1 MAKLISKGGTSLVD
15 NEEITVT
22 PKKKKNGAK
31 LISRTK
37 KESLE
42 PKINIAK
49 KREWLNLLVV
59 N

>member
-1 MAKLISKGGTSLVD
+1 MAKLISKGGISLVD
-15 NEEITVT
+15 DEEITLEPISVT

-42 PKINIAK
+42 PKRDIAK
-49 KREWLNLLVV
+49 KRGMH
-59 N
+59 